1 LKTTVAEHGG
11 TLMTLGQAGAVLA
24 DRYQLV
30 RLVGTAIDGEIWQGQ
45 DQRLARSV
53 TVRLAR
59 VDPAAAE
66 AAQLDPTA
74 DDDFDVQPLVAR
86 LSRINDPGVAAVYDV
101 GIDGGLRYAVGEWI
115 HGRTLGQIFATGRQ
129 PWQRAA
135 DWGQQVGS
143 ALSSL
148 HGAGIVHGTLTAE
161 SIAIQDDRRTKIIDL
176 GLVAHTA
183 DDEDVD
189 NVETMVSAP
198 VGATQVMP
206 SVRTNAAPAEAAD
219 DVYALGAV
227 LWWAVTGMPLAYATT
242 TSAGPD
248 PSPLREAGAPA
259 EFTALLLRMLGDDPA
274 DRPTA
279 SAAGEQFA
287 TIQAMPRP
295 DDTMVGPGLIAQT
308 EAFGPV
314 PVPIPIP
321 MGRPADGAD
330 SGAYAGG
337 AYAGST
343 ASDSRRVW
351 AIVLGVLALAIVG
364 VLVGFLL
371 ANRGDSTNLNPSG
384 VTQTPTDGGTS
395 APVVLPT
402 APTTVATT
410 AATTN
415 APTATTAPPTTAP
428 PTTLAPTTQAPTTA
442 PPTDPPTTPIATT
455 TPTEGSGG
463 GGPTTPSG
471 NNKAGLNDLAQ

>member
-59 VDPAAAE
+59 VDPAAAD
-66 AAQLDPTA
+66 AAQLDPAA

-183 DDEDVD
+183 DEDAD

-274 DRPTA
+274 GRPTA

-295 DDTMVGPGLIAQT
+295 DDTMVGPQLIAPT
-308 EAFGPV
+308 EAFA
-314 PVPIPIP
+314 PVPIPVP
-321 MGRPADGAD
+321 MSRPVAAADEEE
-330 SGAYAGG
+330 YARP
-337 AYAGST
+337 YAGST

-371 ANRGDSTNLNPSG
+371 ANRSDNSPNLNPSG

-402 APTTVATT
+402 APTTVPTT
-410 AATTN
+410 VATTN
-415 APTATTAPPTTAP
+415 APTATTAPPTTTP

-442 PPTDPPTTPIATT
+442 PPTETPTTPVVSTT
-455 TPTEGSGG
+455 VPEGG
-463 GGPTTPSG
+463 GGAPTTPSSD
-471 NNKAGLNDLAQ
+471 NKAGLNDLAQ